1 MQLKTFLVEHF
12 TWDREL
18 DKYEDTLIPTDYMPS
33 ICSQADV

>member
-18 DKYEDTLIPTDYMPS
+18 DKYIWRYINTNRLY
-33 ICSQADV
+33 A